1 MEDTLSASPLADR
14 AVDSLRADILA
25 CRLAPGATLSEIALA
40 TRTGLGRAPIRAALA
55 RLADEG
61 LVRAL
66 PRRGW
71 VVSVVTLRD
80 IHEVFDLRLILE
92 GEAARRAA
100 QSVRTGTA
108 SAAHLAPLEAIVQQG
123 YNPADLDST
132 ASFLAANR
140 DFHIAV
146 ANLAGNQRL
155 ARQIGRLLDESSRML
170 VLGLA
175 RRDRTREMAHEH
187 QALIDAIAAG
197 DGPEAAAIMCEQVAA
212 SRAMVLA
219 ALTGPMSPLVVSEF
233 P

>member
-1 MEDTLSASPLADR
+1 MDDALSASPLADR
-14 AVDSLRADILA
+14 AAMLLRADILA

-40 TRTGLGRAPIRAALA
+40 ARTGLGRAPIRAALS

-80 IHEVFDLRLILE
+80 IHEVFELRLILE

-100 QSVRTGTA
+100 QAVRSGSG
-108 SAAHLAPLEAIVQQG
+108 SAGGLAQLEAIVQQG
-123 YNPADLDST
+123 YDPADLDST
-132 ASFLAANR
+132 LAFLAANR
-140 DFHIAV
+140 DFHVAIAE
-146 ANLAGNQRL
+146 LAGNQRL
-155 ARQIGRLLDESSRML
+155 ARQVGRLLDESSRML

-187 QALIDAIAAG
+187 QALLTALSEG

-219 ALTGPMSPLVVSEF
+219 ALTGPTSPLVVSES